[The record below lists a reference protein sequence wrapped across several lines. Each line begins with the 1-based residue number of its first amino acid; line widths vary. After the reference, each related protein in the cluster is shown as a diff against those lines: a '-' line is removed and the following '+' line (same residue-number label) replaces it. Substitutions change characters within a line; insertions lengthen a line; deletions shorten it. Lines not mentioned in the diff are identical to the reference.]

1 MFLVQVNDVKRL
13 SAVYGARKINSPT
26 LKGILTVFL
35 TTHPYVVE
43 SKLRTS
49 FAVNCMVRE
58 GVTPKQITKVLMF
71 SILHFLFR
79 GNFEKRLLCSEAKR

>member
-1 MFLVQVNDVKRL
+1 MNDVKRL
-13 SAVYGARKINSPT
+13 SAVYGARKINSPA

-43 SKLRTS
+43 SKVSTS

-58 GVTPKQITKVLMF
+58 GVTPKQITEVLMF
-71 SILHFLFR
+71 PQFHFLFK
-79 GNFEKRLLCSEAKR
+79 GNFVRERICALKQIDKD